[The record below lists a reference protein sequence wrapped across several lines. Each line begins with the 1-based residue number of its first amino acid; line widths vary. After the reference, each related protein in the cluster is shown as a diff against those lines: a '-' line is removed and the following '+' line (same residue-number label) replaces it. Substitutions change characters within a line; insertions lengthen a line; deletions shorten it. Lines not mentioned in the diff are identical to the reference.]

1 MIFTPLS
8 TRLLP
13 GTGYGIKQQDI
24 NSEGCLG
31 TVLLLHN
38 ELENARSLND
48 KEIEA
53 LAKKI
58 NGIVCH
64 FLKKI
69 DNEFLRQNVGEET
82 LYLSYLMAKTVKPAS
97 DANKKIWQ
105 NLTSK
110 VQKFFNEL
118 TPFVLPPLDTNS
130 QTMFLCSSSRIK
142 NVGENPIYFGDYSLF
157 KARYK
162 QEAGGFLFFQLP
174 DCPEVILCG
183 TSQSTSRTAY
193 YKNYVS
199 EMPKEIQ
206 QVFDVD
212 GVNEQ
217 ISISRFKNISNIL
230 LPQQVHQKVVLKMEY
245 LNMLLDV
252 LGVPIDRSIAVA
264 KRGEW
269 VITADKPIKSLYQA
283 DFSSDKNSAGLEQT
297 AFVEGIRKYLE
308 LEMRYG

>member
-1 MIFTPLS
+1 MKSEDRAHLDLEGEFQKIAADPGLAQS
-8 TRLLP
+8 CRRDLAQRLDRA
-13 GTGYGIKQQDI
+13 GQ
-24 NSEGCLG
+24 
-31 TVLLLHN
+31 
-38 ELENARSLND
+38 
-48 KEIEA
+48 
-53 LAKKI
+53 
-58 NGIVCH
+58 
-64 FLKKI
+64 
-69 DNEFLRQNVGEET
+69 
-82 LYLSYLMAKTVKPAS
+82 
-97 DANKKIWQ
+97 
-105 NLTSK
+105 
-110 VQKFFNEL
+110 L

-217 ISISRFKNISNIL
+217 ISISRFKNISNIPVIHRL
-230 LPQQVHQKVVLKMEY
+230 QKRLFKQGTTGC
-245 LNMLLDV
+245 L
-252 LGVPIDRSIAVA
+252 
-264 KRGEW
+264 
-269 VITADKPIKSLYQA
+269 
-283 DFSSDKNSAGLEQT
+283 
-297 AFVEGIRKYLE
+297 
-308 LEMRYG
+308 